1 MFDKGK
7 ASNKVIAHIAHICR
21 LSANLLFILFF
32 FGALFAILGQ
42 SPENMKAWRI
52 NFSIQLMERSHLPFI
67 GIALYSLSLMV
78 NEDRKYRASFYWKYL
93 TIISALGIILYI
105 GSLLNSSHRAYL
117 SLKQSYIPSVSLNEN
132 LGIMQSSVNKI
143 SSIEE
148 AKITLKNAN
157 LRQGN
162 EAILDDSDNLESIKE
177 KIQKIE
183 SELLSEQYTKQEKLF
198 NTANRK
204 DKFESLRY
212 TLYSIIFI
220 IFYLKLALFF
230 SRLQRSS

>member
-1 MFDKGK
+1 MSDKGK

-32 FGALFAILGQ
+32 FGTLFAILGQ

-67 GIALYSLSLMV
+67 GIALYSVSLMV

-93 TIISALGIILYI
+93 TIISALGIIIYI
-105 GSLLNSSHRAYL
+105 SSLLNSSHRAYL

-132 LGIMQSSVNKI
+132 LEKMK
-143 SSIEE
+143 SSIDSITSIDE
-148 AKITLKNAN
+148 AKGVLKNAN
-157 LRQGN
+157 QRYGEGSTLN
-162 EAILDDSDNLESIKE
+162 DSDDLESIKE

-183 SELLSEQYTKQEKLF
+183 SELLSEQYIKQEKLF
-198 NTANRK
+198 NITNRK

-212 TLYSIIFI
+212 TIYSVIFI